1 MILSIPEATEHV
13 PCPLCGASAG
23 IVVGEKGRFGMPVRN
38 VCCETCATV
47 YVSPRPTA
55 SAMAEYYRSTYRD
68 HYGGVGYADASG
80 KALSPGDAGYEAALL
95 RWHEQQA
102 GNALGLAQLRE
113 GARVLEIGCRHG
125 KTLGLM
131 QERCKIVPFGIE
143 PGENEAEQ
151 ARQAGIDCFTGSLEE
166 YDPGEKRF
174 DHVQWFHVMEHVQ
187 EPLAA
192 LLKLRTLLEPGGTL
206 LIEVPNVYQPYGLLE
221 ENFFQNVHLV
231 SYSPNTLPALV
242 QRAGFEVTRV
252 VDDGAL
258 FVLATPRALSADESL
273 PAPFTP
279 SLLREPA
286 ENAEWVAMRL
296 RSYASLEKL
305 QLVFKHRGPSPELT
319 GALVR
324 ALAFPAFNSH
334 MVTACAFFVEQ
345 LLASGKFDDAL
356 LVTLAVA
363 QGPHPL
369 ELRQEFRSFAERLGA
384 PPEALA
390 AAG

>member
-1 MILSIPEATEHV
+1 MELSIPEATENI

-47 YVSPRPTA
+47 YVSPRPSA
-55 SAMAEYYRSTYRD
+55 AAMAEYYRSTYRD
-68 HYGGVGYADASG
+68 HYGGVRYPDASG
-80 KALSPGDAGYEAALL
+80 KGISPAEPGFEQAML
-95 RWHEQQA
+95 RWHQQQA
-102 GNALGLAQLRE
+102 DNALGLAQLRE

-131 QERCKIVPFGIE
+131 QERHKIVPFGIE

-151 ARQAGIDCFTGSLEE
+151 ARQAGIDCFTGALEE
-166 YDPGEKRF
+166 YEPGERRF
-174 DHVQWFHVMEHVQ
+174 DHVQWFHVLEHVH

-192 LLKLRTLLEPGGTL
+192 LLKLRALLEPGGTL

-231 SYSPNTLPALV
+231 SYSPNTLPALLR
-242 QRAGFEVTRV
+242 RAGFEVTRV
-252 VDDGAL
+252 VDSGAL
-258 FVLATPRALSADESL
+258 FVLATPRTLAEDESL
-273 PAPFTP
+273 PLPFRPNLLSEPSEDAP
-279 SLLREPA
+279 
-286 ENAEWVAMRL
+286 WVAMRL

-305 QLVFKHRGPSPELT
+305 QLLFRHRGPSSALT
-319 GALVR
+319 GTLVR
-324 ALAFPAFNSH
+324 ALAFPAFNTH
-334 MVTACAFFVEQ
+334 MVNACASFVEQ
-345 LLASGKFDDAL
+345 LLAHGKLDDAL

-369 ELRQEFRSFAERLGA
+369 ELRQQFRAFAERLGA

>member
-1 MILSIPEATEHV
+1 MTLSIPEATEHV

-55 SAMAEYYRSTYRD
+55 AAMAQYYRSTYRD
-68 HYGGVGYADASG
+68 HYGGVGYPDASG
-80 KALSPGDAGYEAALL
+80 KALSPGDAGYEATLL

-102 GNALGLAQLRE
+102 SNALGLAQLRE

-125 KTLGLM
+125 KTLSILR
-131 QERCKIVPFGIE
+131 ERRKIVPFGIE

-151 ARQAGIDCFTGSLEE
+151 ARQAGIDCFTGALEE
-166 YDPGEKRF
+166 YEPGERRF
-174 DHVQWFHVMEHVQ
+174 DHVQWFHVLEHVQ

-192 LLKLRTLLEPGGTL
+192 LLKLRALLEPGGTL
-206 LIEVPNVYQPYGLLE
+206 LIEVPNVYRPYGLLE

-258 FVLATPRALSADESL
+258 FVLATPRALLAGESL
-273 PAPFTP
+273 PLPFTP
-279 SLLREPA
+279 SLLREPS
-286 ENAEWVAMRL
+286 ETAEWVAMRL

-369 ELRQEFRSFAERLGA
+369 DLRQEFRSFAERLGA

-390 AAG
+390 ATG

>member
-1 MILSIPEATEHV
+1 MELSIPEATEHV

-23 IVVGEKGRFGMPVRN
+23 IVVGDEGRFGMPVRN
-38 VCCETCATV
+38 VCCDACATV
-47 YVSPRPTA
+47 YVSPRPTPA
-55 SAMAEYYRSTYRD
+55 AMAEYYRSTYRE
-68 HYGGVGYADASG
+68 HYGAVGYADSSG
-80 KALSPGDAGYEAALL
+80 KSLVPGQPGYDEALL
-95 RWHEQQA
+95 RWHQQQA
-102 GNALGLAQLRE
+102 DNALSLAQVPE

-131 QERCKIVPFGIE
+131 QERRKIVPFGIE

-151 ARQAGIDCFTGSLEE
+151 ARQAGIDCFTGALEE
-166 YDPGEKRF
+166 FEPGERRF
-174 DHVQWFHVMEHVQ
+174 DHVQWFHVLEHVH

-192 LLKLRTLLEPGGTL
+192 LLKLRALLAPGGTL

-231 SYSPNTLPALV
+231 SYSPNTLPALLR
-242 QRAGFEVTRV
+242 RAGFEVTRV
-252 VDDGAL
+252 VDSGAL
-258 FVLATPRALSADESL
+258 FVVATPRALAEGESL
-273 PAPFTP
+273 PLPFTP
-279 SLLREPA
+279 DLLSAPSEDAP
-286 ENAEWVAMRL
+286 WVAVRL

-305 QLVFKHRGPSPELT
+305 QLLFKHRGPSPALT
-319 GALVR
+319 GTLVR
-324 ALAFPAFNSH
+324 ALAFPAFEAH
-334 MVTACAFFVEQ
+334 MVNACAFFVEQ
-345 LLASGKFDDAL
+345 LIAQAKLDDAL

-369 ELRQEFRSFAERLGA
+369 ELRQQFRAFAERLGA